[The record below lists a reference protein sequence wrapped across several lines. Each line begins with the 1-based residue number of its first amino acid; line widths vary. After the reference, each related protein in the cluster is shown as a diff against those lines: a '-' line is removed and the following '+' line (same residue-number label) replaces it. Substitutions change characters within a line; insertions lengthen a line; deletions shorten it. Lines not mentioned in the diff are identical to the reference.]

1 MKYIFMLAM
10 LSAMTIQAQESDLN
24 VMIIATKFDGGPM
37 SELGEY
43 LLDMDMDLSAGNA
56 CSADT
61 FLITRVPGD
70 MNMNNHNLQLLKA
83 HVTIQGEILN
93 EGVVTFSCDT
103 AILDFDE
110 ETLDVESPLAKY
122 EFKVYPNPTTD
133 DYVNVNGR
141 GIKRIQFINTIGQT
155 VKYFE
160 TKADKNRILID
171 NLSSGL
177 YIIRVQDINDRIG
190 TFKLIIK

>member
-1 MKYIFMLAM
+1 
-10 LSAMTIQAQESDLN
+10 MTIQAQEESDLN
-24 VMIIATKFDGGPM
+24 VMIIATAFDGDDM
-37 SELGEY
+37 SVLGIE
-43 LLDMDMDLSAGNA
+43 LLDMYRNLSAGNA

-61 FLITRVPGD
+61 SLITTVPGD
-70 MNMNNHNLQLLKA
+70 MNMNNRNLQLLKA
-83 HVTIQGEILN
+83 HITVQGEILN
-93 EGVVTFSCDT
+93 EGVITFSCDT
-103 AILDFDE
+103 AILDFEE
-110 ETLDVESPLAKY
+110 ETLDVESPSVKY

-133 DYVNVNGR
+133 DYVNVNGK
-141 GIKRIQFINTIGQT
+141 GIKRIQFINALGQT

-160 TKADKNRILID
+160 TKADRNRILID